1 MKNNILT
8 LSAFLTLML
17 VTPMLRLQ
25 SAIVNSPL
33 LTTELHW
40 FGIPLL
46 LVCSSL
52 LACCGRQHDAQIIL
66 QRRQ

>member
-1 MKNNILT
+1 MKNNMLT

-25 SAIVNSPL
+25 SALVNSPL
-33 LTTELHW
+33 LTTEHHW

-66 QRRQ
+66 QRGQ